1 MSLQDLVF
9 AILIANGQLITLVRL
24 KKCFMHPVDLHIIF
38 NLITAS
44 DSFKHAE
51 SWTPICLPKFDSTS
65 VVLIITACSLVVLDG
80 EVIMQLDW
88 SVLGM
93 YRISGSGWPDI
104 QPFFTLR
111 LRFQPNCRQILDIL
125 GSRCSLPV

>member
-65 VVLIITACSLVVLDG
+65 VVLIISGCSLVLVG

-88 SVLGM
+88 SVFGT
-93 YRISGSGWPDI
+93 YRISGSDWPDI
-104 QPFFTLR
+104 LPFFTVR
-111 LRFQPNCRQILDIL
+111 FRFQPNC
-125 GSRCSLPV
+125 